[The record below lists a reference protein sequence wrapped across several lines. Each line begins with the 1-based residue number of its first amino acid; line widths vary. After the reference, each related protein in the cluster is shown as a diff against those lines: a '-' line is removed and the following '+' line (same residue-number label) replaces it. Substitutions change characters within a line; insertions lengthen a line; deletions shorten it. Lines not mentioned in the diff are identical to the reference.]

1 MFKVKKKKMF
11 RTEITLQTSLISA
24 TDFEVSIN
32 VELSFWIYAI
42 PLKHFI

>member
-1 MFKVKKKKMF
+1 MFKVKKKMF

-32 VELSFWIYAI
+32 VELSFWICAI